1 MSKVKEVASKLV
13 TEYVKSM
20 FGLAVVQQMVDLVTG
35 QKEELMLKYQDAAT
49 LIDKVHQMQITTKFC

>member
-1 MSKVKEVASKLV
+1 MV

-20 FGLAVVQQMVDLVTG
+20 FGLAVVQQMVELVTG